1 MDKALL
7 CGTLQTFKNNY
18 ALVQAGIALM
28 DAPDAL
34 ERIEKTFAHVKG
46 HPEASTFLYI
56 GYVFKTDELL
66 KHATQELR
74 NSVIRNCLKETFEL
88 VKSYGKET
96 QQADVIRAAP
106 WYQFLR
112 IVRNSLSHDLRIDFR
127 ESDLKHLPV
136 TWSGLT
142 LDRSMQ
148 NSPLQSSGFLWR
160 AKSLELIDA
169 VIEYVEQH
177 VS

>member
-1 MDKALL
+1 
-7 CGTLQTFKNNY
+7 
-18 ALVQAGIALM
+18 M

-34 ERIEKTFAHVKG
+34 ERIEETFAHVKDQSDAG
-46 HPEASTFLYI
+46 TFLYI
-56 GYVFKTDELL
+56 GYVFKTDDLL

-96 QQADVIRAAP
+96 EQADVIRAAP

-112 IVRNSLSHDLRIDFR
+112 IVRNSLSHDLRLDFR

-142 LDRSMQ
+142 IDRSMQ
-148 NSPLQSSGFLWR
+148 NGPLQRPGFLSR
-160 AKSLELIDA
+160 AKTLELIDA
-169 VIEYVEQH
+169 VIDYVEQR
-177 VS
+177 VG